1 MEGSTGEMADLRG
14 GEVAGVAAAVVG
26 RRALALPQPRRR
38 ATCEGLVLLV
48 VVLVGPARRRG
59 SCGPHGRALEAR
71 LTGVYCHEA
80 SIVRGL
86 FDFLVDCPLLLQL
99 VDVRARPP
107 AIGVPR
113 SNQGFRINQSIP
125 RLRVLIL
132 S

>member
-26 RRALALPQPRRR
+26 RRALALPRPRRR

-71 LTGVYCHEA
+71 LTA
-80 SIVRGL
+80 SIV
-86 FDFLVDCPLLLQL
+86 LVDFSST
-99 VDVRARPP
+99 VDSSSV
-107 AIGVPR
+107 G
-113 SNQGFRINQSIP
+113 
-125 RLRVLIL
+125 RVW
-132 S
+132 